1 MSGGFYDA
9 DRFGKPF
16 SGLPEAEAAEKKV
29 SSLQIRDVDSG
40 ILLNVERPLLTAAE
54 YRELSG
60 ALDAVPD
67 PFGFGME

>member
-1 MSGGFYDA
+1 M
-9 DRFGKPF
+9 
-16 SGLPEAEAAEKKV
+16 PEAEAAEKKV

-54 YRELSG
+54 YGELSG